1 MGMNF
6 YFLHLT
12 TKFLALDPITTLK
25 KRFIVSMFISSFT
38 RGRSEYSL
46 HSAHSYSHAWPLSIQ
61 LEDIDKEI
69 NRLAKNTASVTNLE
83 FRILSSF
90 DKSMSAIISAVFK
103 ATIGL
108 IVDKGRDVAAERM
121 KEGDVTDQKFRSLIV
136 RDLKEI
142 HNKLDALSQKDLKAA
157 VDFFETGL
165 GCLYKAVDTMHRAN
179 VSLAAAKVSER
190 NEEDDFKQITLPSD
204 ADPEKTIVLAD
215 GIRNMQLTE
224 LDETTKSLLSD
235 AQENFRLAV
244 EYTTQACNNEALS
257 TFDRITAIRYRVMA
271 AMLKSAAET
280 VRTTGDLKST
290 LQKALPECEQ
300 CLKKLN
306 SLPAVQ
312 KSFKVEL
319 SKGLLNI
326 RGQFGK
332 DERMQIISIVCQV
345 NRTIYDAMRTVGKD
359 VHVLVWPYVDIG
371 EDQVDPLRDVRVLQ
385 MLAKSENVDM
395 EQYRITPGWSFDV
408 RGGLYKSNDL
418 ATNTLGQF
426 LCTSETTVHVYDNN
440 GTFQFSFNP
449 QTDDAKTEIRLVD
462 VVTEDVSEKIY
473 LLVTLYNGPRFEDE
487 VQVLNKTTDLQYKF
501 PVTSGYRLIV
511 SGSKLVILSA
521 SEAHVYNQNGEFD
534 HSFEFFKRESS
545 RYLADCTAT
554 YNGRILIMQNK
565 GDFSDYHRVHV
576 FTMEGQEIAKFK
588 SGVGLNLEH
597 MSFSPRSAGEH
608 VVIAGSNYGG
618 GIITV
623 ELYTVDGKLVRRIL
637 LRKKHRLFLDGIT
650 VTMEGHI
657 AVCFHPKD
665 GNGKVLVYK
674 N

>member
-1 MGMNF
+1 
-6 YFLHLT
+6 
-12 TKFLALDPITTLK
+12 
-25 KRFIVSMFISSFT
+25 
-38 RGRSEYSL
+38 
-46 HSAHSYSHAWPLSIQ
+46 
-61 LEDIDKEI
+61 
-69 NRLAKNTASVTNLE
+69 
-83 FRILSSF
+83 
-90 DKSMSAIISAVFK
+90 MSAIISAVFK

-142 HNKLDALSQKDLKAA
+142 HNKLDALSQKDLNAA

-165 GCLYKAVDTMHRAN
+165 GCLYRAVDTMRSAN
-179 VSLAAAKVSER
+179 VSLGAAQVSER
-190 NEEDDFKQITLPSD
+190 NEEEDFKQITLPSD
-204 ADPEKTIVLAD
+204 TDPEKTVLAD

-235 AQENFRLAV
+235 AQEKFRLAV
-244 EYTTQACNNEALS
+244 EDATHACNNEALS

-312 KSFKVEL
+312 NSFKVEL

-326 RGQFGK
+326 RGRFGK
-332 DERMQIISIVCQV
+332 DERMQIISTVCQV

-385 MLAKSENVDM
+385 MLEKSEKVDM
-395 EQYRITPGWSFDV
+395 EHYRITPRWSFDV
-408 RGGLYKSNDL
+408 SKDL
-418 ATNTLGQF
+418 CYHFTFWATNTLGQF
-426 LCTSETTVHVYDNN
+426 LISKRLRETVQVYDKN
-440 GTFQFSFNP
+440 GMFQFSFNP
-449 QTDDAKTEIRLVD
+449 QTHDAEEKIQIVD
-462 VVTEDVSEKIY
+462 LVTEDVGENIY
-473 LLVTLYNGPRFEDE
+473 LLVFRYGCVYE
-487 VQVLNKTTDLQYKF
+487 VQVLNKTADLQYKF
-501 PVTSGYRLIV
+501 HVIPTAKRLRV
-511 SGSKLVILSA
+511 SGSQLVILT
-521 SEAHVYNQNGEFD
+521 EWKAHVHNQNGKFVR
-534 HSFEFFKRESS
+534 SFEFFEFLGDRI
-545 RYLADCTAT
+545 LMDCTAT
-554 YNGRILIMQNK
+554 YDGRIMITHRK
-565 GDFSDYHRVHV
+565 RDYSDHWSHCVHV

-588 SGVGLNLEH
+588 SGVGLNLDY
-597 MSFSPRSAGEH
+597 MLFSPRSAGEH
-608 VVIAGSNYGG
+608 VVIAGYNYED

-623 ELYTVDGKLVRRIL
+623 EIYTVDGKLVRRIL
-637 LRKKHRLFLDGIT
+637 LRDESKLQFRAIT
-650 VTMEGHI
+650 VTIEGHI
-657 AVCFHPKD
+657 AVCY
-665 GNGKVLVYK
+665 NGKVVVFK

>member
-1 MGMNF
+1 
-6 YFLHLT
+6 
-12 TKFLALDPITTLK
+12 
-25 KRFIVSMFISSFT
+25 
-38 RGRSEYSL
+38 
-46 HSAHSYSHAWPLSIQ
+46 
-61 LEDIDKEI
+61 
-69 NRLAKNTASVTNLE
+69 
-83 FRILSSF
+83 
-90 DKSMSAIISAVFK
+90 MSAIISAVFK

-108 IVDKGRDVAAERM
+108 IVNKGRDVAAERM

-165 GCLYKAVDTMHRAN
+165 GCLYRAFDTMRRAN
-179 VSLAAAKVSER
+179 VSLGAAQVSER

-204 ADPEKTIVLAD
+204 TDPEKTIVLAD
-215 GIRNMQLTE
+215 GIRNMQLTK

-235 AQENFRLAV
+235 AQEKFRLAV
-244 EYTTQACNNEALS
+244 ENATHACNNEALS

-280 VRTTGDLKST
+280 VRSTGDLKST

-312 KSFKVEL
+312 NSFKVEL

-385 MLAKSENVDM
+385 VLEKTEKVDM
-395 EQYRITPGWSFDV
+395 EHYCITPGWSFHVTENQFITPGLSLDV
-408 RGGLYKSNDL
+408 PIAGIGHW
-418 ATNTLGQF
+418 ATNTVGQF
-426 LCTSETTVHVYDNN
+426 LIAGERGETVHVFDKN
-440 GTFQFSFNP
+440 GMFQFSFNA
-449 QTDDAKTEIRLVD
+449 QTDDAKRKIQIADL
-462 VVTEDVSEKIY
+462 VTEDVSEKIY
-473 LLVTLYNGPRFEDE
+473 LLIELINGEHRENE
-487 VQVLNKTTDLQYKF
+487 VQVLNKTADLQYKF
-501 PVTSGYRLIV
+501 PVRQGWRLIV
-511 SGSKLVILSA
+511 SGSKLVILVA
-521 SEAHVYNQNGEFD
+521 WEAHVYNQNGEFD
-534 HSFEFFKRESS
+534 RSFEFFEFLGDKF
-545 RYLADCTAT
+545 LVDCTAT
-554 YNGRILIMQNK
+554 YDGRIMITHRK
-565 GDFSDYHRVHV
+565 GDYSDYHCVHV
-576 FTMEGQEIAKFK
+576 FSMEGKEIAKFR
-588 SGVGLNLEH
+588 SGVGLNLNH
-597 MSFSPRSAGEH
+597 MYLSPRSAGEH
-608 VVIAGSNYGG
+608 VVIAGYNKED

-637 LRKKHRLFLDGIT
+637 LREEPKLYFQAIT
-650 VTMEGHI
+650 VTLEGHI
-657 AVCFHPKD
+657 AVCFRLD
-665 GNGKVLVYK
+665 GSNIKEVVFK